1 MCVYLSNVNH
11 LRSRCSATRK
21 SIARLTQVVIEKV
34 ETKQEPNILFAKPYK
49 IYNKIA
55 IQYKY

>member
-11 LRSRCSATRK
+11 LTSRSSATRK

-49 IYNKIA
+49 INFIYNS
-55 IQYKY
+55 